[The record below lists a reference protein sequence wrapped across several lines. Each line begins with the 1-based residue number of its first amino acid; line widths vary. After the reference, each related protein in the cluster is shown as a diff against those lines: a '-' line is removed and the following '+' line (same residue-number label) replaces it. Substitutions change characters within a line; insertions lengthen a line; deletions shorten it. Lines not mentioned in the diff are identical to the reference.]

1 MTPKYIHLAI
11 PACHCVG
18 TVKESAMF
26 ARILVAID
34 TSVSDKHV
42 FDTALSLAQ
51 LTQARLLL
59 AHILP
64 HLDNTKSSD
73 FHRFA
78 DPEPNLTQPN
88 NISLS
93 ANPREEVHSLEML
106 RRFHSIAK
114 ACGVGADIAQPLAN
128 PGDKI
133 CNLAIDWGAD
143 LIVMG
148 RREPAELEVSIQSS
162 VSNFV
167 VCNAPCPVLI
177 TQHNELNCATELNH
191 SPMVMS
197 L

>member
-1 MTPKYIHLAI
+1 
-11 PACHCVG
+11 
-18 TVKESAMF
+18 MF

-64 HLDNTKSSD
+64 SLDINNSSEL
-73 FHRFA
+73 RQRA
-78 DPEPNLTQPN
+78 DLE
-88 NISLS
+88 
-93 ANPREEVHSLEML
+93 ANPTQDDEISSSYSLPENAHSLEML
-106 RRFHSIAK
+106 RHFHTIAK

-148 RREPAELEVSIQSS
+148 RREPADLAISIQSS
-162 VSNFV
+162 VSNYV
-167 VCNAPCPVLI
+167 VHNASCPVLI
-177 TQHNELNCATELNH
+177 TQHHTSNRSTEPDH